1 MLGHETGQ
9 DRIGVTNARHGWQ
22 EKTEKN
28 SAYVCDD
35 GLEMQIKSK
44 TFRLD

>member
-22 EKTEKN
+22 EKN

-35 GLEMQIKSK
+35 GLEMQIENKA
-44 TFRLD
+44 FRLD